1 MNLKPAVPDKGRRRY
16 EATFNYMSSPN
27 QPRNFMF
34 TPYADA
40 GNDGAKFKTVY
51 PIAEKLE

>member
-1 MNLKPAVPDKGRRRY
+1 
-16 EATFNYMSSPN
+16 
-27 QPRNFMF
+27 MF

-51 PIAEKLE
+51 PVAEKINNKK